1 MAKKIR
7 VGLALGSGGARG
19 LAHIGVLKALEEQKI
34 PIDLI
39 VGTSMGA
46 IIGGIYAQEPDAKRL
61 EQLVKKYVCH
71 NDFQEGWIG
80 FFKDK
85 FNRQKENLL
94 NELTHFV
101 RKKYVTY
108 LSTRKLSL
116 EKSERLLN
124 PLKELLKD
132 EPVEKTKIKFATV
145 AIDLT
150 TGSEVILQKGS
161 ILDAVYA
168 SSAIQGVFPP
178 LVVNNKLLVDGGPTS
193 GIPIGVTKKLG
204 ADFVIAVNVP
214 QMSRRENEFK
224 SGLEVILR
232 SDWAAQAKLNQLHL
246 SFADLIITPR
256 VRSIHWANFG
266 KVDDCIQ
273 KGYQATIKKTDE
285 IKEKLIKRKSFWR
298 KFRKTLAQSIAGT

>member
-1 MAKKIR
+1 MAKKIK

-85 FNRQKENLL
+85 FNRQKANLL

-116 EKSERLLN
+116 ETSERLLN
-124 PLKELLKD
+124 PLKELLRE
-132 EPVEKTKIKFATV
+132 EPIEKTKIKFATV

-150 TGSEVILQKGS
+150 TGTEVILQEGS

-193 GIPIGVTKKLG
+193 GVPIDVTRKLG

-214 QMSRRENEFK
+214 QMPRRENEFK

-246 SFADLIITPR
+246 SFADLIITPQ

-266 KVDDCIQ
+266 KVDECIQ
-273 KGYQATIKKTDE
+273 KGYQAAIKKTDE
-285 IKEKLIKRKSFWR
+285 IKDKLTRRKSFWR
-298 KFRKTLAQSIAGT
+298 NFRKTLAQSIAGA

>member
-1 MAKKIR
+1 MAKKIK

-85 FNRQKENLL
+85 FNRQKANLL

-116 EKSERLLN
+116 ETSERLLN

-132 EPVEKTKIKFATV
+132 EPIEKTKIKFATV

-150 TGSEVILQKGS
+150 TGTEVILQEGS

-193 GIPIGVTKKLG
+193 GVPIDVTRKLG

-214 QMSRRENEFK
+214 QMPRRENEFK

-246 SFADLIITPR
+246 SFADLIITPQ

-266 KVDDCIQ
+266 KVDECIQ
-273 KGYQATIKKTDE
+273 KGYQAAIKKTDE
-285 IKEKLIKRKSFWR
+285 IKDKLTRRKSFWR
-298 KFRKTLAQSIAGT
+298 NFRKTLAQSIAGA